1 MKAFLFAVLTA
12 GPALPGLLW
21 AQSTPEQELP
31 TFVVSATPLGAAS
44 EIAQPASVLSGTRL
58 RSRMQPT
65 LGETLSGEPG
75 VSSTAYGPNASR
87 PVIRGLDGE
96 RVRIVQNGVGLFDA
110 SGTSVDH
117 AVALEPL
124 LLDRIEILR
133 GPAALLY
140 GGAGIGGVV
149 HVMDNR
155 IPSEGYS
162 GFTGLLGLDTG
173 GSARAQAQA
182 TRLEGGDG
190 RLMFYLDGVNRRQ
203 EDLRIPG
210 DARSRRKQAADPQ
223 PSEAHGILPN
233 SASDTHS
240 ATAGSS
246 LVWSDG
252 YAGLA
257 YSTFDTRYGTVAEP
271 GVKIGMQQRR
281 FELAG
286 EQRNA
291 DTTRWIKAI
300 KFKFAQSHYNHTE
313 YEDSTPATTFKNQG
327 HETRLEFVH
336 QPIGNIQGAL
346 GLEQRQFR
354 FSALGSEAFLP
365 TTDNRNQAAFLYE
378 ELNLAPL
385 KFSLASR
392 WEHSR
397 VASQAHP
404 NFGSAQSRSFGTHST
419 GVGMQYQFA
428 PAYVFTVNLSASQR
442 APNYQELF
450 ANGAHAA
457 TGTFEIGDLALGRE
471 KARGIDLA
479 LRKTSGAV
487 TGSIGVFRQT
497 FANFIALNATGA
509 TDPGSGLPI
518 YAYQSGRARISGIE
532 TAFIWQTSRQLA
544 LEFGADHLRGD
555 DLASG
560 APLARMA
567 PTRVTLCMV
576 YQAGPWDGRIHLQRA
591 LAQQRIA
598 AANELPTDGYTLLN
612 ASLSR
617 RVYLGQQ
624 QMELFVRAH
633 NLLNQEIRSHT
644 SFLKDVAPA
653 GARSVFLGLRLNL
666 GY

>member
-1 MKAFLFAVLTA
+1 MKSFLVAALAA
-12 GPALPGLLW
+12 GPALAWG
-21 AQSTPEQELP
+21 QTVPEQELP
-31 TFVVSATPLGAAS
+31 TVVVSATPLGAES
-44 EIAQPASVLSGTRL
+44 GIAQPASVLSGARL

-75 VSSTAYGPNASR
+75 VSATAYGPNASR
-87 PVIRGLDGE
+87 PVIRGLGGE

-155 IPSEGYS
+155 IPREGYS
-162 GFTGLLGLDTG
+162 GITGLLGLDAG

-182 TRLEGGDG
+182 VRLEGGNG
-190 RLMFYLDGVNRRQ
+190 RIMFYLDGVNRQQ

-223 PSEAHGILPN
+223 PRETHGILPN
-233 SASDTHS
+233 SASDSHS

-246 LVWSDG
+246 LVWADG
-252 YAGLA
+252 HAGLA

-271 GVKIGMQQRR
+271 NVKIGMQQRR

-286 EQRNA
+286 EQRTTENA
-291 DTTRWIKAI
+291 GWLKTI
-300 KFKFAQSHYNHTE
+300 KFKFAQNHYNHTE
-313 YEDSTPATTFKNQG
+313 YEGSDPATTFKNQG
-327 HETRLEFVH
+327 RETRIEFVH
-336 QPIGNIQGAL
+336 QALGKIQGAF
-346 GLEQRQFR
+346 GLEHRQFV

-365 TTDNRNQAAFLYE
+365 TTNNRNRAVFVYE

-392 WEHSR
+392 WERSR
-397 VASQAHP
+397 VASHDDP

-428 PAYVFTVNLSASQR
+428 PAYAFTVNLSASQR
-442 APNYQELF
+442 APNYHELF

-457 TGTFEIGDLALGRE
+457 TGTFEVGAVTLGRE
-471 KARGIDLA
+471 KARGIDLT
-479 LRKTSGAV
+479 LRKTLGAV

-509 TDPGSGLPI
+509 TDSGSGLPI
-518 YAYQSGRARISGIE
+518 YAYQSSRARISGIE
-532 TAFIWQTSRQLA
+532 AAIIWQTCRTLA
-544 LEFGADHLRGD
+544 LEVGAERLRGD
-555 DLASG
+555 DLTSG

-567 PTRVTLCMV
+567 PTRVTLGTV
-576 YQAGPWDGRIHLQRA
+576 YQAGPWEGRIHLQHA
-591 LAQQRIA
+591 LAQQRVA
-598 AANELPTDGYTLLN
+598 PNELPSAGYTLLN
-612 ASLSR
+612 VSVSR
-617 RVYLGQQ
+617 RVRFGQQ
-624 QMELFVRAH
+624 QIELFVRAH
-633 NLLNQEIRSHT
+633 NLLNQEIRSHP

-666 GY
+666 EP